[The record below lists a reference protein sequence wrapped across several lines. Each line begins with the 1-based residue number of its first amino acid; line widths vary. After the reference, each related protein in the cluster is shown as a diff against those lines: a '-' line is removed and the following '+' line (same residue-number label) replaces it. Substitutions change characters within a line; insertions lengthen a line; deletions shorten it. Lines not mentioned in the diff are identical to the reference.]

1 MAFFLKSP
9 EIYLTR
15 SAACVPYYRNR
26 LIFSLSHS
34 DIKSNHKL
42 WFLERKTRRW
52 TGQGLAVG
60 RLHGLSMDDKL
71 CVKKFDTL
79 RRCQRNGNQTFFSI
93 TLRHFLLRMDEKR
106 KTISISRLL
115 AANGIIVSK
124 RGGGG
129 KCWPQGKKVYLQ
141 NQEPNEER
149 TKTTKVNKQCSNTT
163 TPTPSLLRNKQ
174 LLDGCMVSV
183 LALVLALAF
192 GPRRQFGLWVAALRM

>member
-52 TGQGLAVG
+52 TGQGIAFG
-60 RLHGLSMDDKL
+60 RLHGLSMDDKW

-115 AANGIIVSK
+115 AVIGIIVSK

-129 KCWPQGKKVYLQ
+129 KCWPPGKKFICKTRSQ
-141 NQEPNEER
+141 TKKEP
-149 TKTTKVNKQCSNTT
+149 
-163 TPTPSLLRNKQ
+163 KQ
-174 LLDGCMVSV
+174 LK
-183 LALVLALAF
+183 
-192 GPRRQFGLWVAALRM
+192 